1 MISLSIASCTMIQ
14 NNKGTSSGLYNGSEE
29 ASTPL
34 LNGDAF
40 QQQMNYECLSIRSD
54 SLPVQ
59 LVEEPKTT
67 KLCGRLLLILV
78 AFLYGTLNVTLRLV
92 YALPNPPSA
101 SALSCTRGW
110 LAALCFLPILQIQ
123 KHQHAVH
130 TTDATARPLSIVG
143 LELAGW
149 NFGAQGLLAL
159 GLLSVESARAS
170 FFTQTSVVLT
180 PVISKFAGHPV
191 KWNAW
196 VACLIALIGLFALS
210 DTSQGLG
217 HFGVGDILC
226 LAGALSWSMYIF
238 RLSLCQGYDEIQLQ
252 AVKTFLLAV
261 LYSLWFA
268 AASLQSHVPLWL
280 GYTST
285 AAWLLLFYSAL
296 GPGTIADVIQQKGQT
311 VVSAAE
317 GNVILS
323 MEPVFT
329 ALLGL
334 LLLGENLSWQEMVG
348 GSLIIVAAVVATQ

>member
-1 MISLSIASCTMIQ
+1 MIQ
-14 NNKGTSSGLYNGSEE
+14 NNDTHSNLYVEE
-29 ASTPL
+29 ALTPL
-34 LNGDAF
+34 LDENAP
-40 QQQMNYECLSIRSD
+40 QQQDYECLSIRSE

-59 LVEEPKTT
+59 LAEEPKTS
-67 KLCGRLLLILV
+67 KLCGRILLILV

-110 LAALCFLPILQIQ
+110 LAALCFLPVLQFQ
-123 KHQHAVH
+123 KHH
-130 TTDATARPLSIVG
+130 TVIQSTDSEPQRRPLLIVG

-170 FFTQTSVVLT
+170 FFTQTSVVMT
-180 PVISKFAGHPV
+180 PVISKLAGHSV

-196 VACLIALIGLFALS
+196 IACLIALLGLFVLS
-210 DTSQGLG
+210 DTSQGIG
-217 HFGVGDILC
+217 HFGVGDVFC

-261 LYSLWFA
+261 LYSLWFGA
-268 AASLQSHVPLWL
+268 AAMQSNVPLWL
-280 GYTST
+280 GYTSIV
-285 AAWLLLFYSAL
+285 AWLLLFYSAL

-334 LLLGENLSWQEMVG
+334 ALLGESLSWQEMVG
-348 GSLIIVAAVVATQ
+348 GGLIIIAAVFATQ